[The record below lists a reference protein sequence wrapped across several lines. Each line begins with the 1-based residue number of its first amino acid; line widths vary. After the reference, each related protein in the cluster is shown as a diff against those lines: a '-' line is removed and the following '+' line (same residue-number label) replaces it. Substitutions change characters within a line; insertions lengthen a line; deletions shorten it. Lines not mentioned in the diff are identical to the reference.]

1 MHGLEQDFSAM
12 KFYGYKKCSTSRKAE
27 KYLEAK
33 GIKYDFI
40 DITEK
45 PPSASALKGAARAAD
60 IDAKKMFNTSGQQYR
75 EQGIKEKLPKLT
87 DADIFKML
95 AGNGRLIKRPVVID
109 GDKATVGFSEESYN
123 KTWK

>member
-1 MHGLEQDFSAM
+1 M